1 MSTLDFDTPA
11 SVPPFVLQDTDPVIT
26 VIDPDGNPNHVVEAA
41 DGFTV
46 ALSWELTGIL
56 APLIVNTWHARLYA
70 QPIGTG
76 GFAGLLT
83 DTTAITATPGGP
95 GVVKYSATLAVTP
108 AQAEHD
114 ARPPGR
120 WRVPAGRRRLAHQ
133 RVQQPRHDGRVQP
146 DHRDRRPQ
154 AVRQPGS

>member
-83 DTTAITATPGGP
+83 DTTAITAAPGGP
-95 GVVKYSATLAVTP
+95 GVVKYSATLPVTP
-108 AQAEHD
+108 AQADTMHD
-114 ARPPGR
+114 PQGDGVYQLVVVVSHINVFNNRDTM
-120 WRVPAGRRRLAHQ
+120 AGFSQ
-133 RVQQPRHDGRVQP
+133 TIVID
-146 DHRDRRPQ
+146 
-154 AVRQPGS
+154 VRKP

>member
-11 SVPPFVLQDTDPVIT
+11 TVPPFVLQDTDPVIA
-26 VIDPDGNPNHVVEAA
+26 VLDPDGNPNHVVEAA

-70 QPIGTG
+70 QPLGTA
-76 GFAGLLT
+76 GFAGLLV

-95 GVVKYSATLAVTP
+95 GVVKYSATLPVSP
-108 AQAEHD
+108 AQANAVHD
-114 ARPPGR
+114 PRR
-120 WRVPAGRRRLAHQ
+120 RRVPARRRRLARQ
-133 RVQQPRHDGRVQP
+133 RVQQTETRWPASA
-146 DHRDRRPQ
+146 RP
-154 AVRQPGS
+154 S